1 MLLGG
6 PGKVVEVDEAK
17 FGKRKFHRGRR
28 VNGVWIFGILER
40 GSNNCVVMPV
50 EDRTEETLLSEIVK
64 YVAPGATIISDC
76 WASYNGLKRLGYV
89 HMKVNHSK
97 FFKDPETG
105 AHTNT
110 VEGMWSIMRR
120 SLPYGVSHSTFA
132 SHVVE
137 FIYLR
142 RYFSNHDRG
151 KYFPI
156 FMKHL
161 ADLGFMW

>member
-76 WASYNGLKRLGYV
+76 WASYN
-89 HMKVNHSK
+89 
-97 FFKDPETG
+97 
-105 AHTNT
+105 
-110 VEGMWSIMRR
+110 
-120 SLPYGVSHSTFA
+120 
-132 SHVVE
+132 
-137 FIYLR
+137 
-142 RYFSNHDRG
+142 
-151 KYFPI
+151 
-156 FMKHL
+156 
-161 ADLGFMW
+161 